1 MRLLSKLIPISL
13 MAALFYSAPAVAD
26 RAPTPD
32 ERAKIE
38 AVLKV
43 SGFTSWEEIE
53 FDDGY
58 WEVDDARGAD
68 GVEYDL
74 KLDPKSFEI
83 VRKHPD

>member
-1 MRLLSKLIPISL
+1 

>member
-1 MRLLSKLIPISL
+1 MRLLAKLLPFAFTL
-13 MAALFYSAPAVAD
+13 AFVYPAVAD
-26 RAPTPD
+26 RAPTHE

-38 AVLKV
+38 AVLKQ
-43 SGFTSWEEIE
+43 SGFTRWEEIE

-58 WEVDDARGAD
+58 WEVDDAIGAD

-83 VRKHPD
+83 VRKERD

>member
-1 MRLLSKLIPISL
+1 M
-13 MAALFYSAPAVAD
+13 
-26 RAPTPD
+26 PD

-38 AVLKV
+38 AVLTE

-58 WEVDDARGAD
+58 WEVARGAD